1 MMSAEEVRN
10 IQYNIAAEKNKKE
23 LLEIEEQI
31 KKQIK
36 KESCLNFIATREIS
50 DVSSKILK
58 NLGYRVQQSFG
69 PKETQHYYIIS
80 W

>member
-1 MMSAEEVRN
+1 MMSAEEARN
-10 IQYNIAAEKNKKE
+10 IQYNIEVEKNKKE

-36 KESCLNFIATREIS
+36 KESCFSFIVTREIS
-50 DVSSKILK
+50 YISSKILK
-58 NLGYRVQQSFG
+58 NLGYRVQQRYD
-69 PKETQHYYIIS
+69 PKEGQIYYIIS